1 MTTRGFAHPT
11 PVGELTFEVLDT
23 EAVTRHAELL
33 HRWVTHPRSVY
44 WQMQGQ
50 AVEQVAAAYTGVA
63 ADPHHDAW
71 LGRRDGVPCFLA
83 ETYDPAQSELA
94 GHGAGAAPREVGMHL
109 LVAPPE
115 GPRVPGLTRAVMD
128 AVLAL
133 CFSDERCQRVV
144 VEPDVRNEAI
154 AVRNAEA
161 GFVVERRIRLSGKEA
176 ALSTCTRE
184 AWTRARSVPAVE
196 ADDLVRHL
204 APAPMGT
211 AQRLL
216 VAKMIAELTHERLL
230 APRRTDDADIPDPA
244 DVPDGRPAAY
254 LLDLDGGVRYG
265 FTARRYPL
273 EHWRVDAD
281 TVTRTVDGVVTPV
294 DAQQLVIELRPLL
307 GVPDALL
314 GTYLEEVAATLA
326 ASAWK
331 IAHPEG
337 RRVAELVAAE
347 LPAVE
352 AAMTEGHPGFV
363 ANSGRIG
370 FGVSDHRAYAPE
382 AAGDVRLVWLAAHR
396 DHTHLA
402 SCEGVTERDLYASQ
416 LGDDVLGGFADRLR
430 SQGLDPDDYL
440 YLPVHPWQ
448 WEHKIAVTFAP
459 DVAARRLVPLGVGP
473 DAYRAQQ
480 SIRTFLDVDRPDRHY
495 VKVALAIQNMGFLRG
510 LSPAYMRVTPAIN
523 DHVAGIVGADPEF
536 VACGFEVLREVA
548 SIGYTGDAYHR
559 AGEVTGPAPAQRR
572 MVAALW
578 RESPVPRLGDGE
590 RAATMAALLHRDP
603 DGAHLATAWIARSGV
618 DTVTWLRAY
627 LRVYLRP
634 VAHAL
639 LAHDLA
645 FMPHGE
651 NVILVLRDGLPV
663 RAMLKD
669 IGEEVVALHD
679 RPLPPDVERIR
690 MRTSPQV
697 AALSVH
703 TDVFDGV
710 LRHLAGILDADGVLP
725 AETFW
730 DEVGRC
736 LAGHALDHPEVHE
749 RVDLFVDRFDHSC
762 LNRLQLR
769 NTLQMVDLTD
779 QASSLIMAGTL
790 PNPVAGHRPAASGKR
805 SGSAQPVPGEGVEER
820 ALFVGQV

>member
-1 MTTRGFAHPT
+1 
-11 PVGELTFEVLDT
+11 
-23 EAVTRHAELL
+23 
-33 HRWVTHPRSVY
+33 
-44 WQMQGQ
+44 
-50 AVEQVAAAYTGVA
+50 
-63 ADPHHDAW
+63 
-71 LGRRDGVPCFLA
+71 
-83 ETYDPAQSELA
+83 
-94 GHGAGAAPREVGMHL
+94 
-109 LVAPPE
+109 
-115 GPRVPGLTRAVMD
+115 
-128 AVLAL
+128 
-133 CFSDERCQRVV
+133 
-144 VEPDVRNEAI
+144 
-154 AVRNAEA
+154 
-161 GFVVERRIRLSGKEA
+161 
-176 ALSTCTRE
+176 
-184 AWTRARSVPAVE
+184 
-196 ADDLVRHL
+196 
-204 APAPMGT
+204 
-211 AQRLL
+211 
-216 VAKMIAELTHERLL
+216 
-230 APRRTDDADIPDPA
+230 
-244 DVPDGRPAAY
+244 
-254 LLDLDGGVRYG
+254 
-265 FTARRYPL
+265 
-273 EHWRVDAD
+273 
-281 TVTRTVDGVVTPV
+281 VTRTVDGEPRPL

-314 GTYLEEVAATLA
+314 GTYLEEIAATLA

-331 IAHPEG
+331 VAHPEG
-337 RRVAELVAAE
+337 RRVAELVTADLAT
-347 LPAVE
+347 VE

-402 SCEGVTERDLYASQ
+402 SCEGVTERELYASQ
-416 LGDDVLGGFADRLR
+416 VGDDVLACFSDRLR
-430 SQGLDPDDYL
+430 SLGLDPDDYL
-440 YLPVHPWQ
+440 YLPAHPWQ

-459 DVAARRLVPLGVGP
+459 DVAARRLVPLGPGP

-523 DHVAGIVGADPEF
+523 DHVARMVAADPEF
-536 VACGFEVLREVA
+536 AACGFEVLREVA

-559 AGEVTGPAPAQRR
+559 AGDVTGPAPAQRR

-578 RESPVPRLGDGE
+578 RESPVPRLGEGE

-603 DGAHLATAWIARSGV
+603 DGAHLATAWVERSGL
-618 DTVTWLRAY
+618 DPVTWLRAY

-690 MRTSPQV
+690 MKTTPEV

-710 LRHLAGILDADGVLP
+710 LRHLAGILDADGALP
-725 AETFW
+725 AKTFW

-736 LAGHALDHPEVHE
+736 LAGHATDHPEAHD
-749 RVDLFVDRFDHSC
+749 RVDLFADRFDHSC

-790 PNPVAGHRPAASGKR
+790 PNPVAGHRPGTTGKHSRSAEPVPARWISSSAASTSR
-805 SGSAQPVPGEGVEER
+805 P
-820 ALFVGQV
+820 